1 MVPDEASLPRPESRR
16 STLSRTVRRGPLLAL
31 TGVSLYLLAPSLV
44 AVFGSFP
51 KLADIAPVW
60 FVGMIVL
67 ETASLACMW
76 LLQRVC
82 LRTDRW
88 GPVIS
93 SQLAGN
99 AFARVVPGGGAAGAA
114 LQYGMLV
121 ESGIGGAVAASGLAA
136 ANLLMIA
143 TLLALPVLV
152 LPAILAGVPVR
163 PGLAQAAW
171 LGAGGFVLMAAV
183 GALFLATDRPLELT
197 GRTVE
202 RVRNRLLPRRE
213 PLEGLAS
220 RLLLE
225 RGVILRAIGER
236 WWQALLAAVGRW
248 LLDYGA
254 LVLALA
260 AVGARPDPAVVL
272 LAYAASQVLTQIP
285 ITPGGLG
292 FVEAGLTG
300 LLALAGV
307 APGKAALATLAYRLV
322 SYWLPLPA
330 GAAAVFVHRRHHR
343 AEATPR
349 AQPDEG

>member
-1 MVPDEASLPRPESRR
+1 VPDGASPPRPERRR
-16 STLSRTVRRGPLLAL
+16 SRLSRTVRRSLLLGLA
-31 TGVSLYLLAPSLV
+31 GASLYLLAPSVV

-51 KLADIAPVW
+51 DLADIAPLSLAA
-60 FVGMIVL
+60 MILL
-67 ETASLACMW
+67 ETGSLACIW
-76 LLQRVC
+76 LLQRLC
-82 LRTDRW
+82 LRTEAW

-114 LQYGMLV
+114 FQYGMLV
-121 ESGIGGAVAASGLAA
+121 DSGIAGSAAASGLAA

-143 TLLALPVLV
+143 TLLALPVFV
-152 LPAILAGVPVR
+152 LPAIIAGVPVR
-163 PGLAQAAW
+163 AGLAQAAW
-171 LGAGGFVLMAAV
+171 LGAAGFVVMAAA

-197 GRTVE
+197 GRAVE
-202 RVRNRLLPRRE
+202 RVRNRMLGRRE
-213 PLEGLAS
+213 PLEGLAG
-220 RLLLE
+220 RLLRE
-225 RGVILRAIGER
+225 RDMILHAIGER

-254 LVLALA
+254 LLLAVA
-260 AVGARPDPAVVL
+260 AIGAGPDPAVVL

-307 APGKAALATLAYRLV
+307 GAGRAALATLGYRLV

-330 GAAAVFVHRRHHR
+330 GAAAVFVHRRHQR
-343 AEATPR
+343 VATP
-349 AQPDEG
+349 